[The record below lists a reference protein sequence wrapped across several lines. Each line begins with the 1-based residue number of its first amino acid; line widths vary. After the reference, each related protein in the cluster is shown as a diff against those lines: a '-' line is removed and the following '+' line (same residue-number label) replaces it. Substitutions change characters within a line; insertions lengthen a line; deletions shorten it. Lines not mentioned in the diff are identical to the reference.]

1 MVVVLSY
8 LNPAILWQAD
18 NINNCKLKVNLQVGP
33 ALGRLGSTII
43 GVGRKNRPNANY
55 RWSSWVWELNRLK
68 FKIFRDNYLQMNL
81 VNIPQI
87 SKESRTDRSQHA
99 SQISPGIHTGWVA
112 RSRDEKLKTPPGT
125 SLGPT
130 ITITE
135 CIYERGRWNGWLQ
148 VKEVINPRRQR
159 EGDRS

>member
-8 LNPAILWQAD
+8 LDPAILWQAD

-87 SKESRTDRSQHA
+87 SKESPTDRSQHA
-99 SQISPGIHTGWVA
+99 FQISPGIHTAWVA
-112 RSRDEKLKTPPGT
+112 WSRDEKLKTPPRDKPRAYNKNNWMYIWTWALEWMT
-125 SLGPT
+125 SGF
-130 ITITE
+130 
-135 CIYERGRWNGWLQ
+135 
-148 VKEVINPRRQR
+148 INTWRK
-159 EGDRS
+159 